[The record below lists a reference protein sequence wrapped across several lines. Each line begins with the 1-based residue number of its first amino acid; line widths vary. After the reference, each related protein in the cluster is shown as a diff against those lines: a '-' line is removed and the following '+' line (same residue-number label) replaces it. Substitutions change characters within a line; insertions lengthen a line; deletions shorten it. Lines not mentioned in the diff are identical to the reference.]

1 MEDNIIENANF
12 SEKVKTFIK
21 KRKKILLL
29 NVSLIIII
37 FICVIFLQNQKIK
50 LNKLNSEKNIQA
62 GIYLSS
68 KEFNKSKEL
77 YREIINSGNEFYSIL
92 ALNNIIENNLELD
105 EDMML
110 EIFNEIEKQNFS
122 KEQKNL
128 VKLKKALF
136 LKKHS
141 KEKDGNDLLKEIIDD
156 GSIWK
161 ETATKLLK

>member
-29 NVSLIIII
+29 IVSLIIII

>member
-21 KRKKILLL
+21 KRKKILSLI
-29 NVSLIIII
+29 VSLIIII